1 MRPAPGPEANRPEA
15 GSQQTGSQQTGSQ
28 QAGRP
33 ETGGHDASG
42 EHSVG
47 PERGDQPPQPF
58 AALEP
63 LLRRHHHRAGGLIEV
78 LNGAQEIYGHLS
90 EPLLRHVAR
99 SLALPHSQVFGT
111 ASFYHLFRFQPPA
124 RHSCVVCTGTACEVN
139 GASALVAA
147 LEGALR
153 LRLGGRSGN
162 GLVSLEGVRCLGT
175 CGAAPVLVID
185 GVALPQQNP
194 ARALV
199 ALQALLP

>member
-1 MRPAPGPEANRPEA
+1 MSPAPGPEGNRLEP
-15 GSQQTGSQQTGSQ
+15 GSGQ
-28 QAGRP
+28 
-33 ETGGHDASG
+33 
-42 EHSVG
+42 V
-47 PERGDQPPQPF
+47 DQPPQPF

-99 SLALPHSQVFGT
+99 SLALPDSQVFGT

-147 LEGALR
+147 LEGALQ
-153 LRLGGRSGN
+153 LRLGGRSGD

-185 GVALPQQNP
+185 GVALPHQSP
-194 ARALV
+194 ARALT
-199 ALQALLP
+199 ALQALTP

>member
-1 MRPAPGPEANRPEA
+1 MSPAPGPEGNRLEP
-15 GSQQTGSQQTGSQ
+15 GSGQV
-28 QAGRP
+28 
-33 ETGGHDASG
+33 DK
-42 EHSVG
+42 
-47 PERGDQPPQPF
+47 PPQPF

-90 EPLLRHVAR
+90 EPLLRHVAF
-99 SLALPHSQVFGT
+99 SLALPDSQVFGT

-139 GASALVAA
+139 GASELVAA

-153 LRLGGRSGN
+153 LRLGGRSGD

-185 GVALPQQNP
+185 GVALPHQSP
-194 ARALV
+194 ARALT
-199 ALQALLP
+199 ALQALTP